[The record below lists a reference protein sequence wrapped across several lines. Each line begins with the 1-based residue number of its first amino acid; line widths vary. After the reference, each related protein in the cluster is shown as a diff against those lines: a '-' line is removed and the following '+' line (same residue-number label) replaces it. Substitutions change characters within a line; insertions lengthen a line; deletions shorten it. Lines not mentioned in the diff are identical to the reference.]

1 MADDDL
7 TRLRALAKLRVMGTY
22 REQARRWEEV
32 QGAIVDA
39 VNQVTSMRLDV
50 LEEGDR
56 DQGLPM
62 WFSALITV
70 AISLIPIGAATMA
83 TLTSLSGYSRSLF
96 ARLKNQLGAKPSSIA
111 VESLRLAAKPGFP
124 RAPMSVEA
132 ARAVTKTINDNE
144 QRAAELI
151 RMYAPEQTA
160 AIRSLA
166 RQVSEAAAKRQ
177 FKAKAQTI
185 ARTDAPTVVISSA
198 LRRWVNF
205 MQQAEGRALDHINY
219 YIETSAELTEEI
231 VDDFVSELQQ
241 KQLKLPADS
250 DGTLK
255 DLQLHIECCIWCL
268 TFDFTPVAVPRRV
281 VMVGPDRTRTPHVV
295 GGHLEPIPLKPTLW
309 KRMVE
314 RYIDPDENQS
324 YKDVGPIAKLGSGM
338 HDLMHAEQVGTE
350 SFTPET
356 RLSAY
361 LGMILAPQL
370 ERQQQQSVQ
379 RILSGKAAIP

>member
-1 MADDDL
+1 MRHD
-7 TRLRALAKLRVMGTY
+7 VM
-22 REQARRWEEV
+22 
-32 QGAIVDA
+32 
-39 VNQVTSMRLDV
+39 
-50 LEEGDR
+50 EEGDR

-62 WFSALITV
+62 WFSALVTV

-83 TLTSLSGYSRSLF
+83 TLTSLSSYSRSLF
-96 ARLKNQLGAKPSSIA
+96 ARLKNQLGAKPSFIA
-111 VESLRLAAKPGFP
+111 VESLRLAAKAGFQGRTGMSDEAV
-124 RAPMSVEA
+124 RAM
-132 ARAVTKTINDNE
+132 TKTINDNE

-160 AIRSLA
+160 AIRTLA
-166 RQVSEAAAKRQ
+166 RQVSEAAAKKQ
-177 FKAKAQTI
+177 FNTTKAQTI

-205 MQQAEGRALDHINY
+205 MQQAEGRALDHIIY

-231 VDDFVSELQQ
+231 VEEFVSELEQ
-241 KQLKLPADS
+241 KQFTLPADS

-281 VMVGPDRTRTPHVV
+281 VMVGPDRTRMPHVV

-309 KRMVE
+309 KRMIE
-314 RYIDPDENQS
+314 RYMDPDANQS

-350 SFTPET
+350 SFSPET

-370 ERQQQQSVQ
+370 EKQQQQNVQ